1 MMAMAE
7 FTLSTTVDM
16 SYEDTVAKVRELLGE
31 AGFGVLTEIDM
42 SAVLKAK
49 LDIDTPPR
57 IILGA
62 CRPPLAHR
70 AVEADPRIAA
80 LLPCNAVVAS
90 EGEGRTRVDV
100 FDPVFMTSFVDS
112 PDLAE
117 VAAEARERLS
127 SVIEGLNAS
136 GSAAGAA

>member
-1 MMAMAE
+1 MAE
-7 FTLSTTVDM
+7 FTLSTIVDEPYETTVD
-16 SYEDTVAKVRELLGE
+16 KVRGLLAD

-57 IILGA
+57 VILGA

-90 EGEGRTRVDV
+90 EGEGRTRVDI

-127 SVIEGLNAS
+127 SVITALEGS
-136 GSAAGAA
+136 KEDAGAA